1 MAALNASMARN
12 STSRVKNVKRPLGPQ
27 LLTFVFTFLQPATF
41 ILLSTLKEQPIKA
54 ATRKQRP
61 TPSSTPPPSPPQ
73 LDNIFID
80 ALAKACLCRRHTR
93 ASMAQ
98 EIPPTPGYLYHKA
111 RRRNAYDAARQIRHL
126 HRAAMP
132 PRPPAKFRYLSRDD
146 YLSMLDYYR
155 ESYSTQ
161 ADGLAELQPATR
173 DLSTSRSE
181 DAIIPPPEV
190 HICSEEPPSLAHERI
205 NDSDLPA
212 LNHLLEALGRD
223 DCTHEEAFEAYSALP
238 FPGVS
243 FLSPHKRRLLF
254 RRLSV
259 LEKKSRTS
267 KMRYLS
273 VVDDMNS
280 TDLPMTPAEWN
291 SAIAFCGQCFGRVT
305 AVDVENALKTWKEM
319 EQEASIRSGSI
330 TFNILFDMAA
340 KAGKFALAEMILNEM
355 GNRKLKY
362 NRYSRNSFI
371 FYHGLRGDGD
381 AVRRAYREFVKAG
394 EIVDTV
400 VMNCVI
406 TSLIRAGEPAA
417 AEQVYERMK
426 RMHAKQTGHRLP
438 PGNWREIRD
447 LSRLLY
453 RAAEHFKEDPWKLQ
467 KLREE
472 QSITPDVQTYAH
484 FIEYHVSQTG
494 ELRRIAAF
502 LAEMRHLGLPMHGRI
517 FTKLFKGFTYHGGV
531 RYTSWTRARLEI
543 VWESMLGAIDQ
554 GLDDV
559 RVMKWMVLWAVQAF
573 DRCAGRQRTLEIWSE
588 LRQRWE
594 PGDGD
599 VAFVMTTLGKIL
611 TVNSGHY
618 TFDAQHSRQ

>member
-1 MAALNASMARN
+1 MATLNAWMARN
-12 STSRVKNVKRPLGPQ
+12 SSSRVKDVKRPLGPQ

-41 ILLSTLKEQPIKA
+41 LLLSTLKEQPIKA
-54 ATRKQRP
+54 VTRKQNRS
-61 TPSSTPPPSPPQ
+61 TPSSTPPPSPPP

-80 ALAKACLCRRHTR
+80 ALAKACLCRQHTR
-93 ASMAQ
+93 ASIARA
-98 EIPPTPGYLYHKA
+98 IASNLGYLYHKA
-111 RRRNAYDAARQIRHL
+111 RRRNAYDTAGQIRHL

-132 PRPPAKFRYLSRDD
+132 LRPPAKLRSLSRDD

-161 ADGLAELQPATR
+161 ADGLAELPPATR
-173 DLSTSRSE
+173 DLSASKSE
-181 DAIIPPPEV
+181 NAIIPPPEV
-190 HICSEEPPSLAHERI
+190 HTCSEEPPSLLYERI
-205 NDSDLPA
+205 NGSDLPA
-212 LNHLLEALGRD
+212 LSHLLEALDRD

-238 FPGVS
+238 SPGVS
-243 FLSPHKRRLLF
+243 YLSPRRRRLLF

-259 LEKKSRTS
+259 LENKSRTS

-273 VVDDMNS
+273 VVDDMKS

-291 SAIAFCGQCFGRVT
+291 SAIAFCGQCFTRLT
-305 AVDVENALKTWKEM
+305 AVDIENALRTWKEM
-319 EQEASIRSGSI
+319 EQEASIRSGNT

-355 GNRKLKY
+355 GNRNLKY

-381 AVRRAYREFVKAG
+381 AVRRAYREFVEAG

-447 LSRLLY
+447 LGRLLN
-453 RAAEHFKEDPWKLQ
+453 RAAQDLKEDPWKLQ
-467 KLREE
+467 ELREE
-472 QSITPDVQTYAH
+472 QSIAPDVQTYAS
-484 FIEYHVSQTG
+484 FIEYHVYQTG

-517 FTKLFKGFTYHGGV
+517 FTKLFKGFTHHGGV

-543 VWESMLGAIDQ
+543 VWESTLGAIDQ

-573 DRCAGRQRTLEIWSE
+573 DRCAGRQRTLEVWSE
-588 LRQRWE
+588 LRRRWE

-611 TVNSGHY
+611 TVNK
-618 TFDAQHSRQ
+618 

>member
-1 MAALNASMARN
+1 MATLNASMERK
-12 STSRVKNVKRPLGPQ
+12 SSSRVKPVKRPLGPQ

-41 ILLSTLKEQPIKA
+41 LLLSTFKEQPIKA
-54 ATRKQRP
+54 ATKKQRA
-61 TPSSTPPPSPPQ
+61 TPSSTSSPSPRQ

-80 ALAKACLCRRHTR
+80 ALAKACLCRQHTR
-93 ASMAQ
+93 VNVARAAASY
-98 EIPPTPGYLYHKA
+98 PGYLYHRA
-111 RRRNAYDAARQIRHL
+111 RRRKAYDAGRQIRHL
-126 HRAAMP
+126 HRTAIP
-132 PRPPAKFRYLSRDD
+132 PHPPAKQRHLSRDD

-161 ADGLAELQPATR
+161 ADALAELQPATG
-173 DLSTSRSE
+173 DLAMSKE
-181 DAIIPPPEV
+181 ENAILSPPEV
-190 HICSEEPPSLAHERI
+190 HSCNEEPSSPAYDKI
-205 NDSDLPA
+205 DDSDLPA
-212 LNHLLEALGRD
+212 LNHLLEAVQRD

-243 FLSPHKRRLLF
+243 YLSPHTRRLLF

-259 LEKKSRTS
+259 LEKKSRNS

-291 SAIAFCGQCFGRVT
+291 SAIAFCGQCFGHLT
-305 AVDVENALKTWKEM
+305 SVDVENALRTWKEM

-340 KAGKFALAEMILNEM
+340 KAGKFALAEMILKEM
-355 GNRKLKY
+355 GDRKLGY
-362 NRYSRNSFI
+362 SRYSRVAFI

-381 AVRRAYREFVKAG
+381 AVRRAYREFVEAG

-406 TSLIRAGEPAA
+406 TSLIQAGEPAA

-438 PGNWREIRD
+438 PGNWRELRD
-447 LSRLLY
+447 LGRLLD
-453 RAAEHFKEDPWKLQ
+453 RAAQDFKHDPRKLQ
-467 KLREE
+467 QLREE
-472 QSITPDVQTYAH
+472 QSIAPDIQTYAR
-484 FIEYHVSQTG
+484 FIEYHVSHTG

-502 LAEMRHLGLPMHGRI
+502 LAEMRDGGLPMHGRI

-531 RYTSWTRARLEI
+531 RYTPWTRGRLEI
-543 VWESMLGAIDQ
+543 VWGSMLEAVDQ
-554 GLDDV
+554 GLGDI

-573 DRCAGRQRTLEIWSE
+573 DRCAGRQRALEIWSE

-599 VAFVMTTLGKIL
+599 VAFVMAKLGKIL
-611 TVNSGHY
+611 TVNS
-618 TFDAQHSRQ
+618 DD